1 MGYLVPIN
9 AKFSIFDDTDFTN
22 SFIIKA
28 QLEASDIKSN
38 YSYYILANPEFNI
51 EGISSSA
58 IHLGL
63 TMDLLKKYVIKLNIL
78 IRTNKDNNLNLFDEY
93 KDYTMEQKK
102 IIWVYPEVIYPKNNE
117 MKNKDKPIQDLIKI
131 SNKNKFYLQIF
142 EMKYKEDQ
150 IIGFVFKFS
159 EIKKKIV
166 IKTKLNL
173 KNYTPL
179 LKMK

>member
-1 MGYLVPIN
+1 
-9 AKFSIFDDTDFTN
+9 
-22 SFIIKA
+22 
-28 QLEASDIKSN
+28 
-38 YSYYILANPEFNI
+38 
-51 EGISSSA
+51 
-58 IHLGL
+58 
-63 TMDLLKKYVIKLNIL
+63 
-78 IRTNKDNNLNLFDEY
+78 
-93 KDYTMEQKK
+93 MEQKK

-131 SNKNKFYLQIF
+131 SNKNKFYLLIF

-159 EIKKKIV
+159 EKKKKIV

-173 KNYTPL
+173 KNYAPL